1 MRKYFPEMLFS
12 IALLACIL
20 LSLGLGNTQNE
31 QKVSDL
37 APKSFKDYFLMRR
50 NHFFGHKELSDTLSG
65 LSILAAT
72 VDVYSN
78 YNDPNYATSK
88 VKLRFDEALKEVPY
102 LSQFAIGMN
111 DIYILP
117 AVHFAF
123 TEENP
128 ERALELVELGMK
140 DSRTNV
146 RVPLLGGF
154 LSHVFDRNLQ
164 RAGMFYKHV
173 AEKYSSPAWI
183 NELADRLLAGEDP
196 YLTNP
201 KLRGKLEKIIN
212 VSFPRAKGYFER
224 HNAILKG
231 GNPQ

>member
-1 MRKYFPEMLFS
+1 MRKYFPEILFS
-12 IALLACIL
+12 IALLTCVT
-20 LSLGLGNTQNE
+20 LSLNIGSTGNE
-31 QKVSDL
+31 QRASSL
-37 APKSFKDYFLMRR
+37 APKSFKDYFLSRR

-78 YNDPNYATSK
+78 YNNPTYSSSK
-88 VKLRFDEALKEVPY
+88 VKLRFEEALKEVPA

-128 ERALELVELGMK
+128 EKALELVEFGMK

-164 RAGMFYKHV
+164 RAGMFYKNV
-173 AEKYSSPAWI
+173 AEKHQSPAWI

-201 KLRGKLEKIIN
+201 KLRGKLERIIN
-212 VSFPRAKGYFER
+212 VSFPKAKAYFER
-224 HNAILKG
+224 HEAIFKG
-231 GNPQ
+231 ENPK